1 MVKHITEQE
10 VQKQNAVCEYIS
22 SLNYGKQKFALVI
35 TLGCVQNENDSEI
48 IRGLLTKMG
57 YTMCTDA
64 KQADVVIYNTCAVR
78 ENAELKVFGY
88 LGALKSIKAKK
99 PDMLVGICGC
109 MIQQKHIVEKIKKT
123 YPYVDMVFGTH
134 SLYKFPEIM
143 QKALS
148 EKVIDVED
156 VDGYVV
162 ENMPHLRTSLVAS
175 TVSVMYGCNNFC
187 SYCIV
192 PYVRGRER
200 SRKHEEIIKEVEQ
213 LAKNGCKEITL
224 VGQNVN
230 SYGKD
235 CGEIDF
241 ADLLKLVSDVDGIER
256 IRFVSAHPKDMSDK
270 LIDTVASLPKVCNQL
285 HVPFQSGSSKVLKDM
300 NRKYTKEQYLELISK
315 IRKRIPDVALTAD
328 IIVGFPTETDADFN
342 ETMDVVK
349 TVGFDMLFTFI
360 YSKRKGT
367 PAASMDF
374 VNSEENI
381 KKNFN
386 TLIDTQAGIV
396 NAINQK
402 LKDKAVSVLVEGFS
416 KTNDNMLTGRTES
429 GKIVN
434 FPGSNELIGKLIDV
448 KITKIATWSLTG
460 EIIKGEN

>member
-1 MVKHITEQE
+1 MVKHITEE
-10 VQKQNAVCEYIS
+10 ELKKQNAVCDYIS
-22 SLNYGKQKFALVI
+22 NLNYGKVKNALVI

-57 YTMCTDA
+57 YTMCSDA

-99 PDMLVGICGC
+99 PEMLVGICGC

-143 QKALS
+143 QRALS

-162 ENMPHLRTSLVAS
+162 ENVPHLRTNSVTA

-200 SRKHEEIIKEVEQ
+200 SRKHEKIIREVEQ

-241 ADLLKLVSDVDGIER
+241 ADLLKLVAKVDGIER
-256 IRFVSAHPKDMSDK
+256 IRFVSSHPKDMSDK
-270 LIDTVASLPKVCNQL
+270 LIDTVATIDKVCNQL
-285 HVPFQSGSSKVLKDM
+285 HVPFQSGSSKVLRDM
-300 NRKYTKEQYLELISK
+300 NRKYSKEQYLQLISK
-315 IRKRIPDVALTAD
+315 IKSKIPDVALTAD
-328 IIVGFPTETDADFN
+328 IIVGFPTETNDDFN

-367 PAASMDF
+367 PAASMKF
-374 VNSEENI
+374 LNSEENI
-381 KKNFN
+381 KNNFN
-386 TLIDTQAGIV
+386 TLINTQAEIV

-402 LKDKAVSVLVEGFS
+402 LKNKTVSVLVEGLS
-416 KTNDNMLTGRTES
+416 KTNKNMLTGRTCS

-434 FPGSNELIGKLIDV
+434 FPGSEDLIGKLVNV
-448 KITKIATWSLTG
+448 KITNIATWSLTG
-460 EIIKGEN
+460 EIKKGDI